1 MFSASDID
9 NKHKPKT
16 NFTCQN
22 HFTKLLGLIEIQGL
36 FQNQIFSIHAAKFCF
51 TPNCFI
57 HQDFYLREETYTNM
71 CFISGQTTKKGGG
84 GLTPCTTEQNP
95 NFSSTEKMDKT

>member
-57 HQDFYLREETYTNM
+57 HQDFYLREET
-71 CFISGQTTKKGGG
+71 QTCVLVVVRQLRRGG
-84 GLTPCTTEQNP
+84 GLNALYH
-95 NFSSTEKMDKT
+95 